1 MKYQKSAEVIL
12 ANWIYTICEGL
23 NDRRIFFLMKDN
35 QEYKNGRQLQIEDY
49 LQENMLETE
58 GNVEVPSILA
68 VSELEEVDTKAV
80 TNKLLEKILSKD
92 NMNTAFK
99 RVKANKGARGI
110 DDMTVDELLQYLKEN
125 GEQIKEDIREGR
137 YNPKAVRRVEI
148 PKTDGSKRKLGIPTV
163 VDRVIQQA
171 IAQQLSKIYEP
182 KFSENSYGFRPNK
195 STQDAVL
202 KAKEIMNNGYK
213 WVVDLDLE
221 KFFDTVNQDL
231 LISIIRRTV
240 NEDKVVSIIRK
251 YLQAG
256 VLVNGVFEKTEEGT
270 PQGGN
275 ISPILS
281 NIMLNELDKELEKR
295 GLEFVRYADDCV
307 IFTKSRKSAER
318 VMENITR
325 FIETKLRLKVNK
337 NKSKVER
344 PWRIKY
350 LGFSF
355 YQAKGKVEIRIHPK
369 SIAKFKDKIREIT
382 SRSNA
387 MSMETRYMRLKQ
399 VIRGWVNYFKIANM
413 EKVAQTLDKWI
424 RRRIRMCYWKQWKKT
439 KTKYDNL
446 MRLGIGSSKA
456 WEYANTRKSYWRI
469 SDTPFM
475 HRALNNKRLERL
487 GYLSLSSVYC

>member
-1 MKYQKSAEVIL
+1 MKYQKSAEVII

-23 NDRRIFFLMKDN
+23 NDRRIFLMKDN
-35 QEYKNGRQLQIEDY
+35 QEYENGRQLQIEDY
-49 LQENMLETE
+49 PQENMLETE
-58 GNVEVPSILA
+58 GKVEVPSIFV
-68 VSELEEVDTKAV
+68 VSSEDKIDTKTV
-80 TNKLLEKILSKD
+80 TNELLEKILSSD
-92 NMNTAFK
+92 NMNSAFK
-99 RVKANKGARGI
+99 RVKANKGSSGI
-110 DDMTVDELLQYLKEN
+110 DDMQVDELLQYLKEN
-125 GEQIKEDIREGR
+125 GEQIKEDIRKGK

-171 IAQQLSKIYEP
+171 IAQQLSIIYEP

-195 STQDAVL
+195 SAHDAVL

-231 LISIIRRTV
+231 LISIIRKTV
-240 NEDKVVSIIRK
+240 NEDKVVSIIRR

-337 NKSKVER
+337 DKSKVER

-355 YQAKGKVEIRIHPK
+355 YQAKRKVEIRIHPK
-369 SIAKFKDKIREIT
+369 SIAKFKDKIRKIT

-413 EKVAQTLDKWI
+413 GKIAQRLDEWI
-424 RRRIRMCYWKQWKKT
+424 RRRIRMCYWKQWKKI
-439 KTKYDNL
+439 KTKHDNL
-446 MRLGIGSSKA
+446 VKLGIENSKA
-456 WEYANTRKSYWRI
+456 WEFANTRKSYWRI
-469 SDTPFM
+469 ADTPFM
-475 HRALNNKRLERL
+475 HQVLNNKTLERL

>member
-1 MKYQKSAEVIL
+1 
-12 ANWIYTICEGL
+12 
-23 NDRRIFFLMKDN
+23 MKDN
-35 QEYKNGRQLQIEDY
+35 QECENGRQLQTEDY

-58 GNVEVPSILA
+58 CNVEVPSILV
-68 VSELEEVDTKAV
+68 VSELEEVDTKTV
-80 TNKLLEKILSKD
+80 TNELLEKILSKD

-99 RVKANKGARGI
+99 RVKANKGASGI
-110 DDMTVDELLQYLKEN
+110 DDMQVDELLQYLKEN
-125 GEQIKEDIREGR
+125 GEQIKEDIRNGR

-148 PKTDGSKRKLGIPTV
+148 PKADGSKRKLGIPTV

-171 IAQQLSKIYEP
+171 IAQQLSIIYEP
-182 KFSENSYGFRPNK
+182 KFSENSYGFRQNK
-195 STQDAVL
+195 SAQDAVTR
-202 KAKEIMNNGYK
+202 AKEIINNGYK
-213 WVVDLDLE
+213 WIVDLDIE
-221 KFFDTVNQDL
+221 KFFDTVNQDI

-256 VLVNGVFEKTEEGT
+256 VLVNGVYEKTEKGI

-281 NIMLNELDKELEKR
+281 NIMLNELDKEVEKR
-295 GLEFVRYADDCV
+295 GLQFVRYADDCV
-307 IFTKSRKSAER
+307 IFTKSKKSAKR
-318 VMENITR
+318 VKENITR
-325 FIETKLRLKVNK
+325 FIERKLRLKVNK
-337 NKSKVER
+337 DKSKVDR
-344 PWRIKY
+344 PRRIKY

-355 YQAKGKVEIRIHPK
+355 YQAKGRVEIRIHPK

-387 MSMETRYMRLKQ
+387 MSMETRYTKLKQ
-399 VIRGWVNYFKIANM
+399 IIRGWVNYFKIANM
-413 EKVAQTLDKWI
+413 GKIAQRLDEWI
-424 RRRIRMCYWKQWKKT
+424 RRRIRMCYWKQWKKI
-439 KTKYDNL
+439 KTKHENL
-446 MRLGIGSSKA
+446 VRLGIENQKA

-475 HRALNNKRLERL
+475 HQILNNKTLERL

>member
-1 MKYQKSAEVIL
+1 
-12 ANWIYTICEGL
+12 
-23 NDRRIFFLMKDN
+23 MKDK
-35 QEYKNGRQLQIEDY
+35 QECEKGRQLQIEDY

-58 GNVEVPSILA
+58 GNVEVPSILV
-68 VSELEEVDTKAV
+68 VSELEEVDTKTV
-80 TNKLLEKILSKD
+80 TNELLEKILSKD

-99 RVKANKGARGI
+99 RVKANKGASGI
-110 DDMTVDELLQYLKEN
+110 DDMQVDELLQYLKEN
-125 GEQIKEDIREGR
+125 GEQIKEDIRNGR

-148 PKTDGSKRKLGIPTV
+148 PKADGSKRKLGIPTV
-163 VDRVIQQA
+163 VDRVIGQA
-171 IAQQLSKIYEP
+171 IAQQLSIIYEP
-182 KFSENSYGFRPNK
+182 IFSENSYGFRPNR
-195 STQDAVL
+195 SAQDAVI
-202 KAKEIMNNGYK
+202 KAKGIMNKGNK
-213 WVVDLDLE
+213 WIVDLDLE

-240 NEDKVVSIIRK
+240 NEDKVVSLIRK

-256 VLVNGVFEKTEEGT
+256 VLVNGVFEKTEKGT

-295 GLEFVRYADDCV
+295 GLQFVRYADDCI
-307 IFTKSRKSAER
+307 IFTKSKKSAER

-337 NKSKVER
+337 GKSKVDR

-355 YQAKGKVEIRIHPK
+355 YEVNGEVEIRVHPK

-387 MSMETRYMRLKQ
+387 MSMEARYTRLKQ

-413 EKVAQTLDKWI
+413 GKIAQRLDKWI
-424 RRRIRMCYWKQWKKT
+424 RRRIRMCYWKQWKKI
-439 KTKYDNL
+439 KTKHDNL
-446 MRLGIGSSKA
+446 VRLGIESSKA

-475 HRALNNKRLERL
+475 HQVLNNKTLERL

>member
-1 MKYQKSAEVIL
+1 
-12 ANWIYTICEGL
+12 
-23 NDRRIFFLMKDN
+23 MKDN

>member
-1 MKYQKSAEVIL
+1 
-12 ANWIYTICEGL
+12 
-23 NDRRIFFLMKDN
+23 MKDN
-35 QEYKNGRQLQIEDY
+35 QEYNNGRQLRIEDY
-49 LQENMLETE
+49 LQENKLEIE
-58 GNVEVPSILA
+58 DNVEVPSILA
-68 VSELEEVDTKAV
+68 VSALKEIDTKTV
-80 TNKLLEKILSKD
+80 TNELLEKILSRD

-99 RVKANKGARGI
+99 RVKANKGASGI

-125 GEQIKEDIREGR
+125 GEQIKEDIRNGK

-171 IAQQLSKIYEP
+171 IAQQLNEIYEP
-182 KFSENSYGFRPNK
+182 IFSENSYGFRPNR
-195 STQDAVL
+195 SCHDAIL
-202 KAKEIMNNGYK
+202 EAKEIMNNGYE

-231 LISIIRRTV
+231 LISIIRRTIK
-240 NEDKVVSIIRK
+240 EDKVVSLIRK

-256 VLVNGVFEKTEEGT
+256 VLVNGVFEKTEKGT

-295 GLEFVRYADDCV
+295 GLQFVRYADDCV
-307 IFTKSRKSAER
+307 IFTKSKKSAER
-318 VMENITR
+318 VMESITK
-325 FIETKLRLKVNK
+325 FIETKLRLKVNRA
-337 NKSKVER
+337 KSKVDR

-355 YQAKGKVEIRIHPK
+355 YQTKGKVEIRVHPK

-387 MSMETRYMRLKQ
+387 MSMETRYLKLKQ

-413 EKVAQTLDKWI
+413 RKVTQELDEWT
-424 RRRIRMCYWKQWKKT
+424 RRRIRMCYWKQWKKI
-439 KTKYDNL
+439 KTKHDNL
-446 MRLGIGSSKA
+446 VKFGIENRRA
-456 WEYANTRKSYWRI
+456 WGFANTRKSYWRI
-469 SDTPFM
+469 SNSQFLK
-475 HRALNNKRLERL
+475 RSLNNKTLERL

>member
-1 MKYQKSAEVIL
+1 
-12 ANWIYTICEGL
+12 
-23 NDRRIFFLMKDN
+23 MKDN
-35 QEYKNGRQLQIEDY
+35 QEYENGRQLRVEDY

-58 GNVEVPSILA
+58 GNVEVPSILV
-68 VSELEEVDTKAV
+68 VSKLEEVDTKTV
-80 TNKLLEKILSKD
+80 TNELLEKILSKD

-99 RVKANKGARGI
+99 RVKANKGASGI
-110 DDMTVDELLQYLKEN
+110 DDMPVDELLQYLKEN
-125 GEQIKEDIREGR
+125 GEQIKEDIRNGR

-171 IAQQLSKIYEP
+171 IAQQLSIIYEP
-182 KFSENSYGFRPNK
+182 IFSENSYGFRPNR
-195 STQDAVL
+195 SAQDAVI

-231 LISIIRRTV
+231 LISIIRKRV

-256 VLVNGVFEKTEEGT
+256 VLVNGVFERSEKGT

-295 GLEFVRYADDCV
+295 GLQFVRYADDCV
-307 IFTKSRKSAER
+307 IFTKSKKSATR
-318 VMENITR
+318 VMKNITK

-337 NKSKVER
+337 DKSKVDR

-355 YQAKGKVEIRIHPK
+355 YQAKGKLEIRVHPQ

-387 MSMETRYMRLKQ
+387 MSMETRYIRLKQ

-413 EKVAQTLDKWI
+413 GKIAQTLDKWI
-424 RRRIRMCYWKQWKKT
+424 RRRIRMCYWKQWKKI
-439 KTKYDNL
+439 KTKHDNL
-446 MRLGIGSSKA
+446 VRLGIENNKA

-475 HRALNNKRLERL
+475 HQILNNKTLERL